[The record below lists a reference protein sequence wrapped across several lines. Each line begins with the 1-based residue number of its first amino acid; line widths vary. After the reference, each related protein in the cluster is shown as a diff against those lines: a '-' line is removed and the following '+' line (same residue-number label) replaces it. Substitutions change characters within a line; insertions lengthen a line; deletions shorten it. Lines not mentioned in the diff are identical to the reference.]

1 MDDIKKQV
9 SKKKKE
15 GDSDFKRGKISF
27 AAEAYRSALRLINST
42 PESKKKLKAWTA
54 IISGMLSTCYVK
66 QGSWKEAIQFADD
79 AIELSKGKNVKAYIA
94 KTVASDKIGELKVA
108 LETGT
113 KALELDKSLHEIQL
127 ITHRCSILLNGVI
140 KGPKPR
146 SSDFAN
152 VSVCA
157 QHFQDWIDKD

>member
-66 QGSWKEAIQFADD
+66 QGSWKEAIQ
-79 AIELSKGKNVKAYIA
+79 L
-94 KTVASDKIGELKVA
+94 
-108 LETGT
+108 
-113 KALELDKSLHEIQL
+113 
-127 ITHRCSILLNGVI
+127 
-140 KGPKPR
+140 
-146 SSDFAN
+146 
-152 VSVCA
+152 
-157 QHFQDWIDKD
+157 